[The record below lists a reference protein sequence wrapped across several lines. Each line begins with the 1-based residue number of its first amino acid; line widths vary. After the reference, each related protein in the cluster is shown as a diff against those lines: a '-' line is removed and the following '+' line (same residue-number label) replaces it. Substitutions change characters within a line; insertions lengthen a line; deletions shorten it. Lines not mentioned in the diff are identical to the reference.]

1 MPQQRWTSDA
11 SRLAWQAMS
20 SQQRRQIVRAA
31 RKGQAPEDPGTTTLA
46 LHWAW
51 AVIGPPT
58 ARRKYPWLAVFE
70 VRPNAAF
77 ADIYDGTSRND
88 ARTYVRRDAR
98 KVEKVCLRH
107 LQELGLDTGPA
118 E

>member
-1 MPQQRWTSDA
+1 MDERRVPP
-11 SRLAWQAMS
+11 RLASHELPATPAG
-20 SQQRRQIVRAA
+20 RPRGPE
-31 RKGQAPEDPGTTTLA
+31 GQAPEDPGTTTLA